1 MTLKAAKNL
10 EQNEFDELAFLV
22 GKAIEAVNSWKAHQL
37 RVVHQDQARLDVID
51 KLCES
56 KVLITQDFAM
66 TFLPMQ
72 FREAQNDFFGKRGL
86 SWHITVV
93 LRRSAAGQLESQ
105 SFIHILEKSLQDSQ
119 AVVPIMAHVLTCL
132 KKQHPKIAKAY
143 CRQDNAGCYHFA
155 LTVLASKVISE

>member
-1 MTLKAAKNL
+1 M
-10 EQNEFDELAFLV
+10 
-22 GKAIEAVNSWKAHQL
+22 
-37 RVVHQDQARLDVID
+37 ID
-51 KLCES
+51 KLCKS

-66 TFLPMQ
+66 KFLPMQ

-93 LRRSAAGQLESQ
+93 LRRSAAAKLESQ
-105 SFIHILEKSLQDSQ
+105 SFIHILEKSLQDSG

-132 KKQHPKIAKAY
+132 KKQHPEIAKTY
-143 CRQDNAGCYHFA
+143 YRQDNAGCYHSA